1 MQKNY
6 LTLLVSLVACLNTFA
21 QQTFKTSKGL
31 NINLDKNG
39 ISVNGKNLYPNNID
53 FLPDEP
59 AKLIES
65 GNTVFLF
72 VPYEATP
79 NTERMTGFRITDKKI
94 DSVVNAP
101 SSDIKDLDGDSYPEF
116 GGIDIGESI
125 PEGDSMYYIASEYYE
140 IKDGKVLP
148 DTAMAINTDVRT
160 NGVYMRNPS
169 DKLIPAPYR
178 LTDPLIISE
187 RIDGPANI
195 RDAANTTVLF
205 SLNDRVPVVTAETK
219 NKRYQIG
226 ITVDITP
233 AQAKSKTIEKGSKLY
248 VKGQLVGTAGS
259 TIPLTDINKN
269 HAELSGYTAI
279 QNIRKN
285 TLPEEVLASII
296 RYHTAGLEEL
306 TDFIKGYQ
314 LSKGDRLG
322 YTSFTLNESP
332 LYGPS
337 APMRIELLFEKNKLF
352 GIIHTRKL
360 PLNDVNPYDMDRGF
374 FLTIPGYQ
382 PKEKVLKFIKQFN
395 EIMQHAG

>member
-6 LTLLVSLVACLNTFA
+6 VALLVSLVVCLNTFA

-31 NINLDKNG
+31 KIDLSKTG

-53 FLPDEP
+53 FLPDQP

-65 GNTVFLF
+65 GTNVFFF
-72 VPYEATP
+72 VPYEAGPTS
-79 NTERMTGFRITDKKI
+79 ERMIVFRITDKKV
-94 DSVVNAP
+94 DSILNAP

-116 GGIDIGESI
+116 GGIDIGESL
-125 PEGDSMYYIASEYYE
+125 PEADSIYYVASEYYE
-140 IKDGKVLP
+140 IKDGKILP
-148 DTAMAINTDVRT
+148 DTAMVINTDVRT

-169 DKLIPAPYR
+169 DKAIPAPYR

-205 SLNDRVPVVTAETK
+205 SLNDRVPVYTAETK
-219 NKRYQIG
+219 NRRYEIG
-226 ITVDITP
+226 IILDITP
-233 AQAKSKTIEKGSKLY
+233 AQARSKTIEKGSKLY
-248 VKGQLVGTAGS
+248 IKGQQVGTAS
-259 TIPLTDINKN
+259 SNITLTEISKD
-269 HAELSGYTAI
+269 HAEVIGYTAI

-296 RYHTAGLEEL
+296 RYHTAGLTEL

-314 LSKGDRLG
+314 LSKGDFLG
-322 YTSFTLNESP
+322 FTSFTLNESF

-360 PLNDVNPYDMDRGF
+360 PLNDMDPYDLDRGF
-374 FLTIPGYQ
+374 FLTIPDYQ